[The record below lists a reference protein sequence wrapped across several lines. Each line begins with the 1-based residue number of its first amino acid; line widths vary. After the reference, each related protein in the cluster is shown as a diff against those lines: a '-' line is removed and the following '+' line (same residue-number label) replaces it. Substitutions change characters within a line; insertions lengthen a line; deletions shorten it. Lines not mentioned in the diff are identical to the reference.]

1 MATTSTNRTDMR
13 IDEILAVAQQLGYT
27 VETDEWSDIMLQR
40 TIVLRQVRRYEAR
53 DTELRIEVRTDQ
65 QTGRRHTTLRGW
77 HHFTT
82 GNRGKVV
89 SLTGAV
95 SWLRVHAAS

>member
-1 MATTSTNRTDMR
+1 MATSTNRTDMR
-13 IDEILAVAQQLGYT
+13 IDDVLTAARDLGYT
-27 VETDEWSDIMLQR
+27 VECDEWSEALLQR
-40 TIVLRQVRRYEAR
+40 TIVIRQVRRYEAR

-82 GNRGKVV
+82 GNRGKSV
-89 SLTGAV
+89 SLMGAV